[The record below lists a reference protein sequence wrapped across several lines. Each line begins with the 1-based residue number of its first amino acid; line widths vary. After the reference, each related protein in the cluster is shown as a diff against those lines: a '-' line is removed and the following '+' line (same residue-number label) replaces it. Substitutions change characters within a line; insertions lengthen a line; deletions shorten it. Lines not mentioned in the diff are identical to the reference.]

1 MLDRPGAA
9 RRKKGGTGGQG
20 RRNQGDEAMTR
31 PTTRT
36 RRIAGAAG
44 LATALLALAGCG
56 GTDAGNAADADNGEV
71 TLPAPKPGPKLNGVD
86 LNRALTASGAGGWRL
101 AIAPGQIRYWP
112 RSGTA
117 TPIELY
123 PVSPQVEGDTARF
136 VTKTS
141 AAEPVTIALRGA
153 DCDAGGKPAPL
164 QARVTIGNRELAG
177 CARPD
182 APAPEATPSAT
193 PGAATPAATPATP
206 AKP

>member
-1 MLDRPGAA
+1 
-9 RRKKGGTGGQG
+9 
-20 RRNQGDEAMTR
+20 MTR
-31 PTTRT
+31 PTRRA

-44 LATALLALAGCG
+44 LATALIALAGCG
-56 GTDAGNAADADNGEV
+56 GSDAGNAADADNGEV

-112 RSGTA
+112 RAGTA

-141 AAEPVTIALRGA
+141 AAEAVTITLRGA
-153 DCDAGGKPAPL
+153 DCDAGGAKAPL
-164 QARVTIGNRELAG
+164 QARVTIGNRALTG
-177 CARPD
+177 CAMPD
-182 APAPEATPSAT
+182 APAASPAAKSVPEPKPSAT
-193 PGAATPAATPATP
+193 PPSVTPARP
-206 AKP
+206 